1 MATLQEH
8 SRLIIRHRKSAGVS
22 LVYLLSDTGVKHP
35 AIMFGGGA
43 APILVLSQNTK
54 RDAGKKVQL
63 ENVAAGKAIADVIR
77 TCLGPQA
84 MLKMLMDPMGGIV
97 MTNDGNAI
105 LREITVQHPAG
116 KSMIEI
122 ARTQDEEVGD
132 GTTSVIVLAGE
143 MLGVAEQFLAQQM
156 HPTVII
162 RAYRQALE
170 DAISLLQDNISIAL
184 DPNDR
189 PKLLEVIK
197 SCVGTKFIG
206 RWSDLA
212 CTIALDAVQT
222 VMLEEN
228 GRREIDI
235 KRYAK
240 VEKIPGG
247 SIEESTVLRGLM
259 LNKDVTHPKMR
270 RYIENPRIVLLDC
283 SLEYKKGES
292 QTNIEIL
299 KESDF
304 TRILQLEEEYI
315 QKVCEEVIA
324 VKPDVVFT
332 EKGISDLAQHFLLKA
347 GITAIR
353 RVRKTDNNRIA
364 RACGATVVNR
374 TEELREEDVG
384 TGAGLFEIK
393 KFGDEYFCFITE
405 CKNPK
410 ACTILLRGASK
421 DVLNE
426 IERNLQDA
434 LHVARN
440 ILIEP
445 KLVPGGGAVEM
456 AVAQILAE
464 KSKLVQGV
472 GQWPYRAVAEALEII
487 PRTLAQN
494 CGTNTVRTLT
504 ALRAKHATGGDTWGI
519 NGETGE
525 LADMHTLGIWE
536 PLSVKLQIYKTAV
549 ETAILLLRIDDIV
562 SGSKKKDKE
571 GETKTAQP
579 TEESMKE

>member
-1 MATLQEH
+1 
-8 SRLIIRHRKSAGVS
+8 
-22 LVYLLSDTGVKHP
+22 
-35 AIMFGGGA
+35 MFGPGSS
-43 APILVLSQNTK
+43 PIVVLSQNTK
-54 RDAGKKVQL
+54 RDSGKKVQK
-63 ENVAAGKAIADVIR
+63 ENIQAAKAIADVIR

-143 MLGVAEQFLAQQM
+143 ILATAEPFLEQGM

-170 DAISLLQDNISIAL
+170 DMVAILNDQISIEL
-184 DPNDR
+184 DRNDR
-189 PKLLEVIK
+189 TKLAQVVK

-206 RWSDLA
+206 RWSDLV
-212 CTIALDAVQT
+212 CDIALDAVHT

-240 VEKIPGG
+240 VEKLPGG
-247 SIEESTVLRGLM
+247 SIEDSTVLKGVM
-259 LNKDVTHPKMR
+259 INKDVTHPKMR
-270 RYIENPRIVLLDC
+270 RYIKNPRIVLLDC
-283 SLEYKKGES
+283 PLEYKKGES
-292 QTNIEIL
+292 QTNVEIL
-299 KESDF
+299 KDTDF
-304 TRILQLEEEYI
+304 TRMLELEEEYI
-315 QKVCEEVIA
+315 KKVCEDVIA

-332 EKGISDLAQHFLLKA
+332 EKGVADLAQHYLLKA
-347 GITAIR
+347 GISAIR
-353 RVRKTDNNRIA
+353 RVRKSDNNRIA
-364 RACGATVVNR
+364 RACGATVVYR

-384 TGAGLFEIK
+384 TGAALFEIK
-393 KFGDEYFCFITE
+393 KIGDEYFCFITE
-405 CKNPK
+405 CKDPK
-410 ACTILLRGASK
+410 ACTIILRGASK

-426 IERNLQDA
+426 TERNLQDA

-440 ILIEP
+440 LLIEP

-456 AVAQILAE
+456 SVSRLLSEKAAGLAGVEQWPYKAVAQ
-464 KSKLVQGV
+464 
-472 GQWPYRAVAEALEII
+472 ALEII

-494 CGTNTVRTLT
+494 CGANTIRTLT
-504 ALRAKHATGGDTWGI
+504 ALRAKHATGGTTWGI
-519 NGETGE
+519 DGETGKVV
-525 LADMHTLGIWE
+525 DMQERGIWE
-536 PLSVKLQIYKTAV
+536 PLTVKLQTYKTAV

-562 SGSKKKDKE
+562 SGIKKKGAENEPPKPS
-571 GETKTAQP
+571 QVS
-579 TEESMKE
+579 EESMKE

>member
-1 MATLQEH
+1 
-8 SRLIIRHRKSAGVS
+8 
-22 LVYLLSDTGVKHP
+22 
-35 AIMFGGGA
+35 MFGPGS

-54 RDAGKKVQL
+54 RDTGKKVQM
-63 ENVAAGKAIADVIR
+63 ENIAAGKAIADVIR

-143 MLGVAEQFLAQQM
+143 MLAVAEQFITQQI

-162 RAYRQALE
+162 KAYRQALE
-170 DAISLLQDNISIAL
+170 DMVDLLHNKFSIAL
-184 DPNDR
+184 DRSNKQ
-189 PKLLEVIK
+189 KLAEVIK
-197 SCVGTKFIG
+197 ACVGTKFISK
-206 RWSDLA
+206 WSDLA
-212 CTIALDAVQT
+212 CKIAIEAVET

-235 KRYAK
+235 KRYAR

-247 SIEESTVLRGLM
+247 SIEDSYVLRGVM
-259 LNKDVTHPKMR
+259 VNKDVTHPKMR
-270 RYIENPRIVLLDC
+270 RHIKNPRIILLDC

-292 QTNIEIL
+292 QTNVEIMN
-299 KESDF
+299 EADF
-304 TRILQLEEEYI
+304 TKILQLEEEYVER
-315 QKVCEEVIA
+315 VCADIIA
-324 VKPDVVFT
+324 LKPDVVFT
-332 EKGISDLAQHFLLKA
+332 EKGISDLAQHYLLKA
-347 GITAIR
+347 NISALR
-353 RVRKTDNNRIA
+353 RLRKSDNNRIA
-364 RACGATVVNR
+364 RACGATIVNR
-374 TEELREEDVG
+374 TEELKEEDVG

-393 KFGDEYFCFITE
+393 KLGDEYFCYITE
-405 CKNPK
+405 CKDPK

-426 IERNLQDA
+426 TERNLQDA

-440 ILIEP
+440 ILLEP
-445 KLVPGGGAVEM
+445 KLVPGGGAIEM
-456 AVAQILAE
+456 AVSHALTE
-464 KSKLVQGV
+464 KGKSVEGV
-472 GQWPYRAVAEALEII
+472 GQWPYRAVAQALEII
-487 PRTLAQN
+487 PATLAQN
-494 CGTNTVRTLT
+494 CGANTIRTLT
-504 ALRAKHATGGDTWGI
+504 ALRAKHATGAHTWGI
-519 NGETGE
+519 NGETGQ
-525 LADMHTLGIWE
+525 LADMTELCIWE
-536 PLSVKLQIYKTAV
+536 PLSVKLQTYKTAV

-571 GETKTAQP
+571 QAQSAQP